1 MRSAIADL
9 DPRKDMSLIRE
20 RLSLQLT
27 RGENIAPLLADLAER
42 NPIALAD
49 LVVGP
54 RAQHDTGLVRGALTV
69 IEPLENAL
77 APNGLYR
84 RLVALSKETQL
95 EVLQT
100 AAQRH
105 PTGSWLVELSRKV
118 EGKDAGQ
125 THLAAVAGHP
135 SFTAA
140 CWAHAKA
147 GHLPGLISVAGA
159 TGMPDPAASLAFH
172 GHVDACAVAL
182 VRTLER
188 TPESPVV
195 HMISAAWG
203 PDPGPI
209 LHKAIGHLRSR
220 KVGLALHAQTRGY
233 AQYSSLLDNVIQ
245 AMVHG

>member
-1 MRSAIADL
+1 
-9 DPRKDMSLIRE
+9 
-20 RLSLQLT
+20 
-27 RGENIAPLLADLAER
+27 
-42 NPIALAD
+42 
-49 LVVGP
+49 
-54 RAQHDTGLVRGALTV
+54 
-69 IEPLENAL
+69 
-77 APNGLYR
+77 
-84 RLVALSKETQL
+84 
-95 EVLQT
+95 
-100 AAQRH
+100 
-105 PTGSWLVELSRKV
+105 
-118 EGKDAGQ
+118 
-125 THLAAVAGHP
+125 
-135 SFTAA
+135 
-140 CWAHAKA
+140 
-147 GHLPGLISVAGA
+147 
-159 TGMPDPAASLAFH
+159 MPDPAASLAFH

>member
-1 MRSAIADL
+1 MSAIADL

-27 RGENIAPLLADLAER
+27 RGEDVAPLLADLAIR

-69 IEPLENAL
+69 IEPLEQAL

-84 RLVALSKETQL
+84 RLVALSKETQM

-100 AAQRH
+100 AARRH
-105 PTGSWLVELSRKV
+105 PTGSWLIELSRKV
-118 EGKDAGQ
+118 EGQDAGM
-125 THLAAVAGHP
+125 THLSAVAGHP

-140 CWAHAKA
+140 CWSHAKA
-147 GHLPGLISVAGA
+147 GHLPGLIAVAHA
-159 TGMPDPAASLAFH
+159 TGLPEPAAALAVH
-172 GHVDACAVAL
+172 GHLDACAIAL

-195 HMISAAWG
+195 SMIAAAWG
-203 PDPGPI
+203 PDPSPI
-209 LHKAIGHLRSR
+209 LMKAIGHLRSR
-220 KVGLALHAQTRGY
+220 KVALALQTQTRGY
-233 AQYSSLLDNVIQ
+233 AQYTSLLKSVIQ
-245 AMVHG
+245 AMVHE